1 MPRPIWSDEDKNM
14 HPICTNASG
23 TLTGLENAFLS
34 RINNIEQLSFD
45 EQTEL
50 RELYFKVVVDI
61 PKADR

>member
-1 MPRPIWSDEDKNM
+1 M